1 MYPKLARRPCLK
13 RKVGL
18 IESEPKMEESKPN
31 PGEESSRKRQ
41 LEDAAEESGT
51 FCKFSMSMKV
61 ELTSIKKRL
70 EELTKEI
77 LTKRSEDT
85 DRMHSTHA
93 GGHFA
98 GKCTIV
104 LADTGKVHP
113 ELIGKITGSTDI
125 LSDFKE
131 FVEANAPMTPSP
143 DFKEFVEDFNADA
156 MVRVDELTP
165 DGPKWDI
172 ASAHEWKYTKI
183 ENLNDRLA
191 RFQMLR
197 RALPC
202 SQEICII
209 LVRIIKCRTER
220 VHPDQDSDHSSL
232 LFQYDED
239 DRKTTAWRLFKK
251 LQEARI
257 PTLVLGDT
265 GIDKAS
271 LLRYFEEYK
280 TQTNF
285 DIAAETHV
293 FMNPN
298 QRLTCISRKWR
309 NQTVNQLAL
318 DARRTADRLLIIQ
331 VANWALCDPTAH
343 SGWHQPTPPSAP
355 PPEGPMR
362 KHFEPS
368 HADKAGSSGDIH
380 HAAV

>member
-51 FCKFSMSMKV
+51 FCKFSMSVKV

-70 EELTKEI
+70 EALQEI

-125 LSDFKE
+125 LS
-131 FVEANAPMTPSP
+131 

-355 PPEGPMR
+355 PPERPMR
-362 KHFEPS
+362 KHFKPS